1 MILHHVL
8 MKRLDLRL
16 DDRLHEAL
24 REIAH
29 RDRTSINKL
38 IVAAIEAD
46 KGVRLELKRMEK

>member
-1 MILHHVL
+1 